1 MLNRRVHS
9 VGGMKILSVIR
20 LVLGLLVAAWGVAQA
35 EATIPP
41 PIPPATGS
49 TPDGLGSNDY
59 GLE

>member
-1 MLNRRVHS
+1 MLNRRVNS

-20 LVLGLLVAAWGVAQA
+20 LLLGLLFAVWGVAQA

-41 PIPPATGS
+41 PTPPAMGS

>member
-1 MLNRRVHS
+1 
-9 VGGMKILSVIR
+9 MKLLSVIR
-20 LVLGLLVAAWGVAQA
+20 LVLSLLVVAWGVAQA

-41 PIPPATGS
+41 PTPPATGS